1 MRSAEPKR
9 RVIMGY
15 SFGIAMEIMFDAAM
29 AVLMFKTV
37 IKAGT
42 PARVTSVT
50 TGVGFLLYAAF
61 SVMRGSYVG
70 FVLALLGFML
80 SYATFVFTFSRE

>member
-15 SFGIAMEIMFDAAM
+15 SMEIMFDAAM

-42 PARVTSVT
+42 SARVTSVT

>member
-1 MRSAEPKR
+1 
-9 RVIMGY
+9 MGY
-15 SFGIAMEIMFDAAM
+15 SMEIMFDAAM

-42 PARVTSVT
+42 PARFTSVT
-50 TGVGFLLYAAF
+50 TGVGFLLYTAF